1 MSADAPASTDRRV
14 AALRH
19 DLRTPLNHIIGYG
32 EMLMEDAEQRGDD
45 ALLGAARRIHATARK
60 LVEVIQCALSPA
72 KAHAS
77 ESEIAALRGQ
87 LQAPVQSIV
96 GAVEQ
101 ALETSDPAAAKDLE
115 SIRAA
120 AERLLS
126 LTSEVPIGGQP
137 QAAPVPETPRDD
149 AGAPAV
155 GARLLVVDD
164 NAGNRDVLSRRLGR
178 QGHAVVQAAGGREA
192 LDILRQGRIDL
203 ALLDIMMPD
212 MDGYQVLETMKADP
226 VLAHIPVI
234 MISALDEF
242 ESVVR
247 SIEMGAE
254 DYLPKPFDPVLLRAR
269 VGACLEKKR
278 LRDEERRKTEELARA
293 LQRLKDTQNQLIV
306 QERLASLGAVAAGIA
321 HEIKNP
327 LNFVTNFAEVALE
340 LTRDIRKELA
350 PEAAAGID
358 DLLDSLDQSVA
369 KVREH
374 GKRADGIVR
383 AMLLHSRGESDG
395 KRKADINAL
404 LAEDINLAYHGLRAQ
419 HSNFNCTV
427 ESDLD
432 SSIGEVLV
440 IPHHISR
447 VFLNIV
453 SNACYAVHQRSRISG
468 PDYAPTVSV
477 STRNCVGHLE
487 VRIRDNGA
495 GMPPHVAARI
505 FDPFFTTKPAGE
517 GTGLG
522 LSLSYEIVVTEHH
535 GRLSVSSVENE
546 YTEFLIILPKETNA
560 TAGVA
565 PAAT

>member
-1 MSADAPASTDRRV
+1 MSADAASTDRRV
-14 AALRH
+14 AGLRH

-32 EMLMEDAEQRGDD
+32 EMLMEDAEERGDD
-45 ALLGAARRIHATARK
+45 ALLGALRRIHATAK
-60 LVEVIQCALSPA
+60 GLVEVIQCALSPA

-87 LQAPVQSIV
+87 LRAPVQSIV
-96 GAVEQ
+96 GAVDQ
-101 ALETSDPAAAKDLE
+101 ALATSDPTAAKDLE

-126 LTSEVPIGGQP
+126 LTAEARLPGQP
-137 QAAPVPETPRDD
+137 QAAPVPETRRDD
-149 AGAPAV
+149 AGAPAT
-155 GARLLVVDD
+155 GGRLLVVDD

-192 LDILRQGRIDL
+192 LDILRQGGIDL

-226 VLAHIPVI
+226 ALAHIPVI
-234 MISALDEF
+234 MISALGEF

-278 LRDEERRKTEELARA
+278 LRDQERRKTEELAQA

-350 PEAAAGID
+350 PAAAAGIN
-358 DLLDSLDQSVA
+358 DLLGSLDQSVA
-369 KVREH
+369 KIREH
-374 GKRADGIVR
+374 GRRADGIVR
-383 AMLLHSRGESDG
+383 AMLLHARGERG
-395 KRKADINAL
+395 MKRKSDINAL
-404 LAEDINLAYHGLRAQ
+404 LSEDINLAYHGLRAQ

-427 ESDLD
+427 GSEFDA
-432 SSIGEVLV
+432 SIGEVPV
-440 IPHHISR
+440 IAHHLSR

-453 SNACYAVHQRSRISG
+453 SNACYAVHQRSLRSE
-468 PDYAPTVSV
+468 PDYAPKVSV
-477 STRNCVGHLE
+477 STRNCGEHLE
-487 VRIRDNGA
+487 IRIRDNGT
-495 GMPPHVAARI
+495 GMPPEVAARI

-522 LSLSYEIVVTEHH
+522 LSLSYEIVVTEHQ
-535 GRLSVSSVENE
+535 GQLSVSSVENE
-546 YTEFLIILPKETNA
+546 YTEFLITLPKGTEA
-560 TAGVA
+560 AAGVA